1 MDILNTM
8 LNEKLNLTAQEY
20 EEWGNPRSVPEY
32 FNENE
37 ENVCFDLDFICS
49 LFRFDLLEK

>member
-1 MDILNTM
+1 MINEIFLLSLKVPFVDILDTM

-20 EEWGNPRSVPEY
+20 EEWGNPRSVPEH

-37 ENVCFDLDFICS
+37 ENVCFD
-49 LFRFDLLEK
+49 